1 MDTKLLLVK
10 SVTLLYLES
19 KLPNKSVTSSDI
31 ITQLISLIKTTE
43 TTIVGIDYG
52 KDPIMAL
59 RETLRWMAANPVDT
73 TYDKSELL
81 QRIRVNIGDDDA
93 LYAAIVDGIDNDI
106 DGDFLQKRIHSYRNQ
121 LRGYLE
127 TIRARDHVKKAY
139 MKMHYNTNEIVDFGA
154 YIKDLR
160 QDLLAFEE
168 NPDDAGREHRGLV
181 SEINF
186 RDLSSI
192 KREFGAM
199 KDEISSNGALRFGLQ
214 GFNRMLGS
222 ARGGRRGELMVVGAL
237 QHNYKSG
244 FALDLLRHAAM
255 YNTPYMFNRE
265 RKPLLLRISLE
276 NPARNDI
283 MHLYKSIVEQDTGLP
298 VDLENLDVDEASFYV
313 KAVMEK
319 NGYEVILRHYD
330 PSDFT
335 YHDLFE
341 LIEKYEADGYEIHML
356 NIDYLNLMNKRGCEG
371 GPMGADTRSLF
382 RRVRNFIN
390 SKDRRIFTITPHQ
403 LSTDAKIMTRAGV
416 TNFVKEIANKG
427 YYDSCRTLD
436 QEVDLEIYLHKEVI
450 NGEAYLTIQRGKH
463 RGLPIIT
470 PANDLYCVYKF
481 EAVGNIVDDYLRDD
495 MSRRM
500 VGGGTAIQGFEAPW
514 YHGQ

>member
-19 KLPNKSVTSSDI
+19 KVPNKSTTSADI
-31 ITQLISLIKTTE
+31 ITQIIGLIKVTE
-43 TTIVGIDYG
+43 TTIVGVDYG
-52 KDPIMAL
+52 KDPIMAV
-59 RETLRWMAANPVDT
+59 RETLRWMATNPADT

-81 QRIRVNIGDDDA
+81 QRIRVNIGDDDSLFSA
-93 LYAAIVDGIDNDI
+93 FVEGIDNDC
-106 DGDFLQKRIHSYRNQ
+106 DGDHLQKKIHSYRSQ

-127 TIRARDHVKKAY
+127 TIKARDHVKKAY
-139 MKMHYNTNEIVDFGA
+139 LKMHYNTNDIVDFGA

-168 NPDDAGREHRGLV
+168 SPEGLDKVHRGLV

-186 RDLSSI
+186 KDLGSI
-192 KREFGAM
+192 KREFGVM

-244 FALDLLRHAAM
+244 FALDMLRHAAM
-255 YNTPYMFNRE
+255 YNTPYMFDRE

-298 VDLENLDVDEASFYV
+298 VDLENLDIDEASAYI
-313 KAVMEK
+313 KTVMES

-335 YHDLFE
+335 FYDLFE
-341 LIEKYEADGYEIHML
+341 LIESLEADGYEIHML
-356 NIDYLNLMNKRGCEG
+356 NIDYLNLMNKKGCDS

-390 SKDRRIFTITPHQ
+390 NKTRRIFTITPHQ
-403 LSTDAKIMTRAGV
+403 LSTEAKVMTRAGV

-436 QEVDLEIYLHKEVI
+436 QECDVEIYLHKETI
-450 NGEAYLTIQRGKH
+450 NGVAYLTMQRGKH
-463 RGLPIIT
+463 RGLPVIT
-470 PANDLYCVYKF
+470 QPRDLYCVYPF
-481 EAVGNIVDDYLRDD
+481 HDVGNIIDDYLKDD
-495 MSRRM
+495 ASLRH
-500 VGGGTAIQGFEAPW
+500 VGGGNAASGHEAPW
-514 YHGQ
+514 YHGM